1 MGTKVVK
8 KKKRRRKERVSF
20 TSKLWSLVMEKSSQV
35 IKVEENVYKKKC
47 IRNYGVKR
55 KKKKKKKKCK
65 PYISICVCVCVCVC
79 K

>member
-1 MGTKVVK
+1 VVK
-8 KKKRRRKERVSF
+8 KKRVSF

-35 IKVEENVYKKKC
+35 IKVEEYVYKKC

-55 KKKKKKKKCK
+55 KKKCK
-65 PYISICVCVCVCVC
+65 VYICVCVCVN

>member
-1 MGTKVVK
+1 
-8 KKKRRRKERVSF
+8 
-20 TSKLWSLVMEKSSQV
+20 MEKSSQV

-65 PYISICVCVCVCVC
+65 PYISICVCVCVC